1 MYQVL
6 KYRLVFKKEIGLR
19 FFTSILG
26 VYMPTFDLELR
37 MGDVF
42 SPGGVDLLFERQ
54 VKKDTLE
61 FKRFSLGGSRWN
73 EGKLS
78 FLKVGYLKICG
89 IIKNSPSSFSFVIS
103 LVTCSPSLSVF
114 PINGRMEGYSL
125 FRAIVGLRHCRK
137 VTPEPFLR
145 AHQLS
150 WMH

>member
-61 FKRFSLGGSRWN
+61 LKRFSLGGSR
-73 EGKLS
+73 
-78 FLKVGYLKICG
+78 
-89 IIKNSPSSFSFVIS
+89 
-103 LVTCSPSLSVF
+103 
-114 PINGRMEGYSL
+114 
-125 FRAIVGLRHCRK
+125 
-137 VTPEPFLR
+137 
-145 AHQLS
+145 
-150 WMH
+150 